1 MRQDA
6 KVFQLT
12 GNKSLKNSL
21 EFIVTKLE
29 GNTLKLKSEV
39 TNIAYGSVSIATGRS
54 NDRRDRLEKR
64 MATILKKIDDK
75 TPSQSSNPLTKS
87 SQPDICSFYNK
98 SGHVGS
104 NCFKRRKCYTYRKI
118 GHIAK
123 CCKKKKRKNEQ
134 LLT

>member
-12 GNKSLKNSL
+12 GNKSLKDSL

-104 NCFKRRKCYTYRKI
+104 KCFKRRKCYTYRKI

-123 CCKKKKRKNEQ
+123 CCKKKKKKNEQ

>member
-1 MRQDA
+1 MNLEEDMRQDA

-64 MATILKKIDDK
+64 MATI
-75 TPSQSSNPLTKS
+75 
-87 SQPDICSFYNK
+87 
-98 SGHVGS
+98 
-104 NCFKRRKCYTYRKI
+104 
-118 GHIAK
+118 
-123 CCKKKKRKNEQ
+123 
-134 LLT
+134 